1 MYCWLDNRLKT
12 VAIHDMMESSSA
24 YTSNSKDLWIDIP
37 PGRDFNA
44 KRPVADMT
52 ADNVEIIDVDT
63 PADNMANYDDLLHR
77 CRTAFASGKTRDVS
91 FRKRQL
97 KNLLRMY
104 EENETEMINALDADL
119 RRPKQESLVVETE
132 FMKNDVLNIIYNIDD
147 WVKPEKPPK
156 ALANALDNLEIY
168 HDPYGVVLVI
178 GAWNYPLQLLLVP
191 VAAAIAAGNCVI
203 LKPSEL
209 AANCAKFVQE
219 TIPKYLD
226 NECYP
231 VVCGGHEETAELLK
245 QRFDYIFFTGST
257 RVGKIVHAAA
267 NKYLTP
273 ITLELGG
280 KSPCYIDRSVELRT
294 AVKRI
299 LWGKLINCGQT
310 CIAPDYVLCSKE
322 IEKKFVAEAKDILK
336 EWYGDNIR
344 DSPDLSR
351 IINKNHF
358 ERLLCYMK
366 RGKVAIGGSYTPAER
381 FIEPTIIVDVKPD
394 DPVMQEEIFG
404 PILPILNVESAY
416 EAIKFIN
423 GREKPLALYVMS
435 NSNETVKLF
444 QTKTFSGGFCSND
457 LLTHYAADTLPFGGV
472 GLSGMGY
479 YHGKYGFDTF
489 VHKKSCLG
497 KNLHPLGERLAS
509 GRYPPYSDR
518 KTNFLNFLLRKRRP
532 LPKLYFSHLLVFGLG
547 IGLTILFNNYMQV
560 IKRPVARTTHEKLI
574 QL

>member
-423 GREKPLALYVMS
+423 GRESPLVAYIFTM
-435 NSNETVKLF
+435 ETEVQNLF
-444 QTKTFSGGFCSND
+444 KNGTRSGGILLND
-457 LLTHYAADTLPFGGV
+457 TIMHYAADTLPFGGV

-547 IGLTILFNNYMQV
+547 IGLTILFNNYMQG
-560 IKRPVARTTHEKLI
+560 KL
-574 QL
+574 LSR

>member
-52 ADNVEIIDVDT
+52 ADNVEIIDIDS

-547 IGLTILFNNYMQV
+547 IGLTILFNNYMQG
-560 IKRPVARTTHEKLI
+560 KL
-574 QL
+574 LSR